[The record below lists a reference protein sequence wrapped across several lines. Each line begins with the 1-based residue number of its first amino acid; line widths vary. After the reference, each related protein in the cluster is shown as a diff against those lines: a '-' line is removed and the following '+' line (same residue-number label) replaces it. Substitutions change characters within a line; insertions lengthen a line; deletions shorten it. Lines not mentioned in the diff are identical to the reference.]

1 MQSSNPAIGVLTRE
15 AGAYNFGGLEAAAT
29 LSGTTTKAILLVAV
43 TLITGYFSMI
53 YSANYVITNG
63 ALPSFLMYG
72 SVIAAFV
79 VAMITIFKPTVSP
92 VTAPLYAVLEGAALG
107 SLSMAF
113 EIKYPGIV
121 VTAVMSTFVVVMVM
135 LALWKMKLIVPT
147 ARFRSVLF
155 GAMSGI
161 CVLYLLNFVMHMF
174 GMALLPQTGALSI
187 GISLIVCLVAS
198 LSLILDFENIQEA
211 VDRGLPKYFE
221 YFNAFSLLVT
231 ICWLYVEILRLLSKR
246 E

>member
-29 LSGTTTKAILLVAV
+29 LSGTTTKAIILVAV
-43 TLITGYFSMI
+43 TLLSGYLSMI
-53 YSANYVITNG
+53 YSASYIVANQ

-72 SVIAAFV
+72 SVIAAV
-79 VAMITIFKPTVSP
+79 IVAMSTIFKPTASP
-92 VTAPLYAVLEGAALG
+92 VTAPLIAVLEGAALG

-113 EIKYPGIV
+113 ELKYPGIV

-135 LALWKMKLIVPT
+135 LVLWKMKLIVPT
-147 ARFRSVLF
+147 ARFRSVVV
-155 GAMSGI
+155 GATGAI
-161 CVLYLLNFVMHMF
+161 CVLYLLDFVMHLF
-174 GMALLPQTGALSI
+174 NMALLPQTGAVSI
-187 GISLIVCLVAS
+187 GISLVVCLIAA
-198 LSLILDFENIQEA
+198 LSLILDFENIQMA
-211 VDRGLPKYFE
+211 VDQGLPKYFE

-231 ICWLYVEILRLLSKR
+231 ICWLYIEILRLLSKR